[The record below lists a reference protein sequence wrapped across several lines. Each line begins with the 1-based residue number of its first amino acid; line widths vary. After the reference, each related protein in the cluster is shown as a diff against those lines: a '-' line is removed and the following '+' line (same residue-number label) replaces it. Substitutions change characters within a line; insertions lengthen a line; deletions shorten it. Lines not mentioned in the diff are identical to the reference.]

1 MLLLSYYYS
10 VEKSFPIAH
19 PIIIILPVG
28 NTMLQI
34 NTEGIFPTQDP
45 GLIFLENDPPT
56 HIEFR
61 ALGVLQISLNEN
73 NSIGGITG
81 KPSVQ
86 YWYLHF
92 S

>member
-1 MLLLSYYYS
+1 
-10 VEKSFPIAH
+10 
-19 PIIIILPVG
+19 
-28 NTMLQI
+28 MLQI

-61 ALGVLQISLNEN
+61 AVGVLQISLNEN

-86 YWYLHF
+86 YWYLHL